1 LALHRIKKGL
11 NLPIT
16 GLPEQSVTDA
26 PTPARVAVVAADFI
40 GMKAR
45 MHVEVGAEVRRGQLL
60 FEDRKAEGVRHTA
73 PGAGTVVAI
82 HRGERRA
89 LLSVVVE
96 LNERERSGTLTAEDH
111 TPFEAFTGTAA
122 ADLSGDQV
130 RNLLVE
136 SGLWTGFRTRPYN
149 RQPATDGSPKS
160 IFITAMDTR
169 PLAADPAV
177 ALAGRE
183 ADFDAGA
190 TAVAKLTDGTTFLC
204 RAPGS
209 SLGNGAAG
217 VQFEE
222 FSGPHPA
229 GLAGTHIHT
238 LDPVDRAKVVWHIG
252 YAEVA
257 NIGALLR
264 TGQLDLTRVVSLAGP
279 VVTKPRLLRTRVG
292 AYLPSLLQGE
302 LNAGENRVIAGSVLD
317 GRAAYSGEPSAEHLD
332 VHGYLG
338 RYDLQISALTEGRER
353 EFLGWLK
360 PGMDRFSTLPTYL
373 SALFGGNKRFDI
385 TTSTGGSARAMVP
398 IGMYERVFPLDILPT
413 FLLRSIAVDDVER
426 AEQLGILE
434 LAEEDLALC
443 TVVCPGK
450 YNYGPIL
457 RRNLDIIEKEG

>member
-1 LALHRIKKGL
+1 MHSIKKGL
-11 NLPIT
+11 TLPIT
-16 GLPEQSVTDA
+16 GLPEQSIEDA
-26 PTPARVAVVAADFI
+26 PTPARVAVVASDFV

-73 PGAGTVVAI
+73 PGAGKVVAI

-89 LLSVVVE
+89 LLSVVIE
-96 LNERERSGTLTAEDH
+96 LNERERSGALTDDDH
-111 TPFEAFTGTAA
+111 TTFASYTGKAA
-122 ADLSGDQV
+122 AELSGDQV
-130 RNLLVE
+130 RELLVE

-149 RQPATDGSPKS
+149 RQPATESAPKS

-169 PLAADPAV
+169 PLAAEPAV
-177 ALAGRE
+177 ALQGRE
-183 ADFDAGA
+183 EDFAAGA
-190 TAVAKLTDGTTFLC
+190 VAVAKLTEGTTYLC

-209 SLGNGAAG
+209 SLGNGVAG
-217 VQFEE
+217 VQVEE
-222 FSGPHPA
+222 FGGRHPA

-238 LDPVDRAKVVWHIG
+238 LDPVDRNKVVWHIG

-264 TGQLDLTRVVSLAGP
+264 TGTLDLTRVISLAGP

-292 AYLPSLLQGE
+292 AGLPTLLEGE
-302 LNAGENRVIAGSVLD
+302 LKAGDNRVVAGSVLD
-317 GRAAYSGEPSAEHLD
+317 GRAAYTGTPSDEHLGI
-332 VHGYLG
+332 HAYLG
-338 RYDLQISALTEGRER
+338 RFDLQVSALAEGRHR

-360 PGMDRFSTLPTYL
+360 PGLDRFSTLPTYL
-373 SALFGGNKRFDI
+373 SALFGGKKRYDM
-385 TTSTGGSARAMVP
+385 TTSTGGSHRAMVP
-398 IGMYERVFPLDILPT
+398 LGMYERVFPLDILPT
-413 FLLRSIAVDDVER
+413 FLLRAIAVDDVER

>member
-1 LALHRIKKGL
+1 LALHSIKKGL
-11 NLPIT
+11 SLPIT
-16 GLPEQSVTDA
+16 GLPAQSVEDA
-26 PTPARVAVVAADFI
+26 PMTAHVAVVAADFV

-45 MHVEVGAEVRRGQLL
+45 MHVEVGADVSRGQLL

-82 HRGERRA
+82 HRGARRA
-89 LLSVVVE
+89 LLSVVIE
-96 LNERERSGTLTAEDH
+96 LNARERAGELADADYTTFESYTGKPAAE
-111 TPFEAFTGTAA
+111 
-122 ADLSGDQV
+122 LNGDQV
-130 RNLLVE
+130 RELLVE

-149 RQPATDGSPKS
+149 RQPATETSPKS

-177 ALAGRE
+177 ALAGLE
-183 ADFDAGA
+183 EDFAAGA
-190 TAVAKLTDGTTFLC
+190 TAVSKLTDGKTFLC

-209 SLGNGAAG
+209 NLGNGLSD
-217 VQFEE
+217 VQIEE
-222 FSGPHPA
+222 FSGRHPA

-238 LDPVDRAKVVWHIG
+238 LDPVDRNKVVWHIG

-264 TGQLDLTRVVSLAGP
+264 TGQLDLPRVVSIGGP
-279 VVTKPRLLRTRVG
+279 AMTRPRLLRTRVG
-292 AYLPSLLQGE
+292 ASLQSLLEGE
-302 LNAGENRVIAGSVLD
+302 TKDGENRIIAGSVLD
-317 GRAAYSGEPSAEHLD
+317 GRAAYTRDSSAEHRSI
-332 VHGYLG
+332 HAYLG
-338 RYDLQISALTEGRER
+338 RYDLQVSGLAEGRER

-373 SALFGGNKRFDI
+373 SALFGGSKKFDM
-385 TTSTGGSARAMVP
+385 TTSTGGSERAMVP

-413 FLLRSIAVDDVER
+413 FLLRAIAVDDVER
-426 AEQLGILE
+426 AEALGVLE

-457 RRNLDIIEKEG
+457 RRNLEIIEKEG